1 MKIHPSKDHAD
12 GHDGPSTD
20 QPPAEQQLPSRHGF
34 GHKAYQPD
42 PAASYGFDPGPPR
55 VLPTEPR
62 RRWRLSG

>member
-1 MKIHPSKDHAD
+1 MKIHPSTDHLES
-12 GHDGPSTD
+12 HDRLTTD
-20 QPPAEQQLPSRHGF
+20 QPLAGQQLPRHHGF

-62 RRWRLSG
+62 RRWRVPG